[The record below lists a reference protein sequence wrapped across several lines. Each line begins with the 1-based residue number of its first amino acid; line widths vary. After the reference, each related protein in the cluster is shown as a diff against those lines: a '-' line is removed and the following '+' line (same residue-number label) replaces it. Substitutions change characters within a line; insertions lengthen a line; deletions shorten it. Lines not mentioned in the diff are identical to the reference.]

1 MYSISFTALSSN
13 QLVGPNG
20 TANRVA
26 AKVVDSNGV
35 ATAGLKL
42 TWSADN
48 GANLDL
54 TVNPATTDANG
65 QAVAYVFSNTVG
77 NANLTATLADGT
89 SASTVINFV
98 AKPETPPVTT
108 PVGPFSISLL
118 SRTSN
123 QLAGPN
129 GSANTVAATVLDST
143 GAAAA
148 GQTLT
153 WSADN
158 GANLDLTVNPATTD
172 ANGQAVAY
180 VFSNTVGNANL
191 TATLADGTFASEII
205 TFVSK
210 TALPGTG
217 DDSLTAFKTD
227 VATFIAYVQQQLDS
241 VGQNVEAALSQ
252 LGASVTQSSVTDALS
267 AFETNDETFNG
278 YVEQN
283 VSTLNQNLS
292 AAFLQ
297 LKTKYQ

>member
-98 AKPETPPVTT
+98 AKPVTPPVTT

-143 GAAAA
+143 GAVAA
-148 GQTLT
+148 GQKVT
-153 WSADN
+153 WSVDN

-191 TATLADGTFASEII
+191 TATLEDGTFASAVI

-210 TALPGTG
+210 TALPEPG
-217 DDSLTAFKTD
+217 DDSLTAFKSD
-227 VATFIAYVQQQLDS
+227 VAAFITYVQQQLDS

-252 LGASVTQSSVTDALS
+252 LGASVTQSSVADALS

-283 VSTLNQNLS
+283 VSTLSQNVS

-297 LKTKYQ
+297 LKAKYQ

>member
-65 QAVAYVFSNTVG
+65 QAVAYIFSNTVG

-98 AKPETPPVTT
+98 AKPVTPPVTT

-283 VSTLNQNLS
+283 ISTLNQNLS